1 VGELFNVSEQLQ
13 HKVIFIYFMSNV
25 GGGGGGGVLQAPG
38 FFSFGGKSLF

>member
-25 GGGGGGGVLQAPG
+25 GGGG
-38 FFSFGGKSLF
+38 KSCCRRRLLFRLSL